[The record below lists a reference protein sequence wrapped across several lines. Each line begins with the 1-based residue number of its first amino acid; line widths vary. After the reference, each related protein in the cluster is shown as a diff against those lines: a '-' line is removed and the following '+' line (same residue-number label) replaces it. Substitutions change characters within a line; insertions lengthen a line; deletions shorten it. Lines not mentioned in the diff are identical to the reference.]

1 MASEGQQ
8 GRLAIDKGT
17 VFWRQPGSQTVDT
30 AGKPHHWVVLT
41 DPVVV
46 DGVEMVLWVPLSS
59 FKPWLDASQT
69 YRFNVGKSNR
79 YIDARNDS
87 CPFLK
92 FAEVTTVNTIRNESP
107 ARHNRIRPEHV
118 VGICK
123 ALLMSGDTPP
133 KARLFYKEHGDRLD

>member
-1 MASEGQQ
+1 MASAGQH
-8 GRLAIDKGT
+8 GRLDIDKGT
-17 VFWRQPGSQTVDT
+17 VFWRQPKSQTVDT

-41 DPVVV
+41 DPVAVNDLEV
-46 DGVEMVLWVPLSS
+46 VLWVPLSS

-92 FAEVTTVNTIRNESP
+92 FAEVTSVAAIVAEGP
-107 ARHNRIRPEHV
+107 ARHNRIKAEHV
-118 VGICK
+118 LGICK
-123 ALLMSGDTPP
+123 AL
-133 KARLFYKEHGDRLD
+133 

>member
-1 MASEGQQ
+1 M
-8 GRLAIDKGT
+8 
-17 VFWRQPGSQTVDT
+17 FWRQPKSQTVDT
-30 AGKPHHWVVLT
+30 VGKPHHWVVLT

-46 DGVEMVLWVPLSS
+46 DDSELVLWVPLSS

-92 FAEVTTVNTIRNESP
+92 FAEVTSVAAIVAEGP
-107 ARHNRIRPEHV
+107 ARHNRIKVETRGCDGGGPGVRPSMAD
-118 VGICK
+118 GGRC
-123 ALLMSGDTPP
+123 
-133 KARLFYKEHGDRLD
+133 